1 MPTTRVDLHVKV
13 LDDEVVRR
21 AKDAGVEVLV
31 YAPHFTRLGEIR
43 ERAAEFSDDDLLVVP
58 GREVFTG
65 SYRDRKHVL
74 AVGLEAGVPDF
85 VTLDGA
91 LTELDRQGAAVLAP
105 HPDFLTVSLTPT
117 DVERLRDRVD
127 AVETYNPKHLPHH
140 NRRASSLA
148 SAHDVPE
155 FGSSYAH
162 RPETVGE
169 VWTAFDAA
177 IDSASDLVDAL
188 KDGVSRRVEHRNGA
202 RHRARCLAEQLHL
215 AYENTW
221 EKVDRLLLSGMEP
234 THPRHIAYDGK
245 FDDVAVY

>member
-1 MPTTRVDLHVKV
+1 VPTTRVDLHVKV

-21 AKDAGVEVLV
+21 AKAAGIDVLV
-31 YAPHFTRLGEIR
+31 YAPHFTRLPDIR
-43 ERAAEFSDDDLLVVP
+43 ERAREYADDELLVVP

-74 AVGLEAGVPDF
+74 AVGLSEGVPDF

-91 LTELDRQGAAVLAP
+91 LSEFRWQDAAVLAP
-105 HPDFLTVSLTPT
+105 HPDFLNVSLTST
-117 DVERLRDRVD
+117 DVCELRDRID

-140 NRRASSLA
+140 SRRAETLA
-148 SAHDVPE
+148 DAHAIPE
-155 FGSSYAH
+155 FASSYAH
-162 RPETVGE
+162 RPATVGE
-169 VWTAFDAA
+169 VWTEFDAD
-177 IDSASDLVDAL
+177 IDSERDLVDAL
-188 KDGVSRRVEHRNGA
+188 KSGVSRGVRHKNGA
-202 RHRARCLAEQLHL
+202 DHYRRRLAEKLHL

-234 THPRHIAYDGK
+234 THPRHIAYGGG